1 MISRVHNNEFS
12 YFSNFRPISA
22 LSEKKGMSPEII
34 RIPLIDAL
42 VMGLWNGHAIL
53 MIIGRCK
60 NLWAKICEK
69 IVKKSEIF
77 TKKLL

>member
-1 MISRVHNNEFS
+1 
-12 YFSNFRPISA
+12 
-22 LSEKKGMSPEII
+22 MSPEII
-34 RIPLIDAL
+34 TVPLMDAL
-42 VMGLWNGHAIL
+42 VMGLWDRHAIL
-53 MIIGRCK
+53 MLMGRYK

>member
-1 MISRVHNNEFS
+1 M
-12 YFSNFRPISA
+12 NFRVFQIFDQFPHH
-22 LSEKKGMSPEII
+22 LRKKGMSSEII
-34 RIPLIDAL
+34 TVPLIDAL
-42 VMGLWNGHAIL
+42 VMGLWDGHAISML
-53 MIIGRCK
+53 MGRCK

>member
-1 MISRVHNNEFS
+1 
-12 YFSNFRPISA
+12 
-22 LSEKKGMSPEII
+22 MSPEII
-34 RIPLIDAL
+34 TVLLMDAL
-42 VMGLWNGHAIL
+42 VMGLWNGHAISML
-53 MIIGRCK
+53 IGRCK

>member
-1 MISRVHNNEFS
+1 MD
-12 YFSNFRPISA
+12 FRIFQLFNQFPHC
-22 LSEKKGMSPEII
+22 LKKKGMSSEII
-34 RIPLIDAL
+34 PVPFMDAL
-42 VMGLWNGHAIL
+42 VMGLWDGHPISML
-53 MIIGRCK
+53 LVRCK